1 MMQVDVEHAIN
12 ELTIGPGYAKLE
24 GFYSPEQTEEARR
37 LIYQLA
43 ESEPHRT
50 THFLGNEKVPT
61 QKRVWNLIEKGRV
74 FQDIASDERLLAIL
88 EGIVGDVRLAS
99 FAANVLFPGAPAQEP
114 HVDYPYWDMHRRER
128 FPRGLNASFF
138 LEVELLV
145 MLDDFTIENGATALM
160 PHSHHRAEWP
170 NAAEFDH
177 KSVRVVGPAGTLLLF
192 PALTWHAGQANRG
205 KKWRAALLGAYTAKF
220 VKSLEDWERGLSPAT
235 KESLSPRMAHL
246 LGFDDVYPAL
256 MDQLPARSSEGTRAK
271 EGVYGE

>member
-1 MMQVDVEHAIN
+1 MQVDIEHAIN
-12 ELTIGPGYAKLE
+12 DLTIGPGYAKLE

-37 LIYQLA
+37 LVYQLA

-74 FQDIASDERLLAIL
+74 FQDIASDERLLAII

-114 HVDYPYWDMHRRER
+114 HVDYPYWDMHRREG

-170 NAAEFDH
+170 NVAEFDH
-177 KSVRVVGPAGTLLLF
+177 KSVRVVKPAETLLLF
-192 PALTWHAGQANRG
+192 PALT
-205 KKWRAALLGAYTAKF
+205 
-220 VKSLEDWERGLSPAT
+220 
-235 KESLSPRMAHL
+235 
-246 LGFDDVYPAL
+246 
-256 MDQLPARSSEGTRAK
+256 
-271 EGVYGE
+271 